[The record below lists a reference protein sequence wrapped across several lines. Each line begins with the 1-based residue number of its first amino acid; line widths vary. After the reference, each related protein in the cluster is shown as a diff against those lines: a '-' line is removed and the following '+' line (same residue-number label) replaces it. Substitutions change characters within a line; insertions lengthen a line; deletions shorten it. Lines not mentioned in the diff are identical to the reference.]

1 MRPKIFLSTLTLEIF
16 LRKISEV
23 GMYAVVP
30 SVRKA
35 DSMPIRNAVSMEK
48 QHFLSLHRKDVVVL
62 STTDINFMV
71 ETVFD
76 PKEGVK
82 VPCPCFPRKCQREE

>member
-35 DSMPIRNAVSMEK
+35 DSMPIRNAVSMMD
-48 QHFLSLHRKDVVVL
+48 FNRRR
-62 STTDINFMV
+62 I
-71 ETVFD
+71 
-76 PKEGVK
+76 
-82 VPCPCFPRKCQREE
+82 

>member
-1 MRPKIFLSTLTLEIF
+1 MRPKIFLSTLPLEIF

-35 DSMPIRNAVSMEK
+35 DSFPLKNLTNIFEY
-48 QHFLSLHRKDVVVL
+48 
-62 STTDINFMV
+62 DIM
-71 ETVFD
+71 
-76 PKEGVK
+76 
-82 VPCPCFPRKCQREE
+82 